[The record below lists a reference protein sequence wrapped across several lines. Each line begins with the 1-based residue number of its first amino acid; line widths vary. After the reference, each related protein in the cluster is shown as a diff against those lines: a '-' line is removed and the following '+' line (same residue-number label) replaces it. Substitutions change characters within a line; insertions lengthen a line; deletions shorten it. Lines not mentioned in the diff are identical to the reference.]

1 MRGAASTLSRE
12 RGTFGD
18 VSDRLIEARALP
30 SKHPKGTA
38 AKRLVAVLLCSSG
51 FLASGCDE
59 QPSSAR
65 SVGTMTSTASSVTT
79 PTPTPTSAVARPS
92 TIPDPQSFDPAAQK
106 LDPGLAAAYRLLQAG
121 QYEDARKSVDAY
133 SRGSSTR
140 AGQAAFVVGLSYHRA
155 KLYTAAVEHFLRALA
170 LEPGFAETYYYAG
183 FALFNVGR
191 LSEARAAL
199 AVYARYK
206 PDDHATAFA
215 QGLVEFEDDHVDEAA
230 RHIGRAVETLA
241 KLRASSKAPAEFDG
255 DLGRYRARL
264 GDVLMRQDRVS
275 DARATF
281 SEAARLRP
289 DSPEIWMKLA
299 NACERLGDRAGAD
312 TARRRYEEATAKRS
326 GAGSAPR

>member
-1 MRGAASTLSRE
+1 VRGAASTLSRE